1 MSERIAQAGKRLAAA
16 RRHGQ
21 CDDARIG
28 RGLFPAQIGNVGA
41 DAVDFALAAQM
52 RPAKALK
59 YIEQRI
65 PVGGRRGFKRIFIVF
80 KAGGIPS
87 IRVHQR
93 AQHKAA
99 DQAKRNLRIGRR
111 FVQIVKERGQFAA
124 GALKQRV
131 QLGFIRNV
139 LQKPCDRLVGMDGSR
154 FVFHIFKKRRLAFH
168 IKAVRQARMMPQ
180 YAQHGNLRRRTLTG
194 RRVFAHKPAAIG
206 IDRSRRRVM
215 MRRFRLVVPER
226 RAQIVRK
233 FIRGLAHVV
242 RQADKLRQP

>member
-1 MSERIAQAGKRLAAA
+1 
-16 RRHGQ
+16 
-21 CDDARIG
+21 
-28 RGLFPAQIGNVGA
+28 
-41 DAVDFALAAQM
+41 M

-59 YIEQRI
+59 CIEQCV

-99 DQAKRNLRIGRR
+99 DQAERNLRIGRR

-154 FVFHIFKKRRLAFH
+154 FGLHLVKKTRLTLHIET
-168 IKAVRQARMMPQ
+168 VRQPRMMPQ
-180 YAQHGNLRRRTLTG
+180 YAQHGNLRRRTLAG

-206 IDRSRRRVM
+206 IDRPRRRVM
-215 MRRFRLVVPER
+215 MRRVRLVVPER